1 MDQNLPATISKKERL
16 ARLRLA
22 RCENVGPITF
32 LQLLERFGT
41 AEEALAELPELARR
55 GGRRRPLRL
64 YSADKAEAELERLE
78 ALGAGLLVFGEAAYP
93 EALAAIPDAP
103 PTLSYK
109 GNLALLRRPSIAIVG
124 ARNASAVGRS
134 FAKRLAHDL
143 SAAGF
148 LVVSGLARGI
158 DTAAHQGALE
168 RGTIAI
174 LAGGIDYIYPPE
186 NRDLHLAIAEQGLL
200 LAELPPGLEPQARH
214 FPRRN
219 RIISGISLGV
229 LVVEAA
235 PRSGSLITA
244 RLAAEQGREVFAVP
258 GSPLDPRA
266 QGCNDLLRRGA
277 NLVESAEDVVE
288 ALRGP
293 LSPRWPPPR
302 LSTGLSEEGLPDEN
316 ELASGRRV
324 VHELL
329 SPTAVPVDELLRQC
343 QFSAPIV
350 RLVLL
355 EMELAGAIE
364 RLPGN
369 RVALLPD
376 PD

>member
-1 MDQNLPATISKKERL
+1 MIATGASTDGRAWIRNLPADIKEGTSC
-16 ARLRLA
+16 ATSAGALRERGSHYL
-22 RCENVGPITF
+22 P
-32 LQLLERFGT
+32 QLLERFGT
-41 AEEALAELPELARR
+41 AEEALAGCPSWR
-55 GGRRRPLRL
+55 
-64 YSADKAEAELERLE
+64 
-78 ALGAGLLVFGEAAYP
+78 GAGTTPSASSLQCRQGGSRAGTPGSTWGRPSRIQRAAYP

-109 GNLALLRRPSIAIVG
+109 GNLALLRRPSIAVVG

-229 LVVEAA
+229 SRWKGA
-235 PRSGSLITA
+235 PLRLTHHA
-244 RLAAEQGREVFAVP
+244 RLATEQGREV
-258 GSPLDPRA
+258 
-266 QGCNDLLRRGA
+266 LRYRTA
-277 NLVESAEDVVE
+277 
-288 ALRGP
+288 R
-293 LSPRWPPPR
+293 
-302 LSTGLSEEGLPDEN
+302 STC
-316 ELASGRRV
+316 SGM
-324 VHELL
+324 
-329 SPTAVPVDELLRQC
+329 Q
-343 QFSAPIV
+343 
-350 RLVLL
+350 
-355 EMELAGAIE
+355 
-364 RLPGN
+364 
-369 RVALLPD
+369 
-376 PD
+376 